1 MTTKATWDAHTATQP
16 LLGHDVK
23 WNLIYKNAESPC
35 CTPVTIIILYI
46 NYTSR
51 KEERE
56 KKEIC
61 EFENRK
67 SMKQLNKKLAI

>member
-1 MTTKATWDAHTATQP
+1 MNHCVVHLKH
-16 LLGHDVK
+16 
-23 WNLIYKNAESPC
+23 
-35 CTPVTIIILYI
+35 IILYI

-67 SMKQLNKKLAI
+67 SMKQLNKKLAIWKDKVADKSLSWMTKRKRENMPILIPEMR